1 MLSGTRWSLI
11 YLVLTVGSF
20 LYPGGRGR
28 VMVLPFLFMAIIAML
43 FASAQR
49 SAARDDTEE
58 EGS

>member
-1 MLSGTRWSLI
+1 MSSGTRWSLI
-11 YLVLTVGSF
+11 YMLLTLGSY

-49 SAARDDTEE
+49 SAARQDAEE
-58 EGS
+58 S

>member
-1 MLSGTRWSLI
+1 MSSGTRWSLI
-11 YLVLTVGSF
+11 YILLTVGSY

-49 SAARDDTEE
+49 SAARQDAEE
-58 EGS
+58 S

>member
-11 YLVLTVGSF
+11 YLVMTLAAF
-20 LYPGGRGR
+20 FYPGGRGR

-49 SAARDDTEE
+49 SAARADDEE
-58 EGS
+58 S

>member
-1 MLSGTRWSLI
+1 MSSGTRWSLI
-11 YLVLTVGSF
+11 YLAMTVGSY

-49 SAARDDTEE
+49 SAAREDKEE
-58 EGS
+58 T